1 MDSLDARLL
10 RELDADCRV
19 GILELSRRLSV
30 ARPTVQARI
39 EKLRASGVISSFSA
53 VLDTDALGYT
63 VTAFVSLEIRQRR
76 DAEVIAHLR
85 EVPEVL
91 EVFSITGQGDLL
103 CRIVARS
110 NADLQRVIDD
120 VVASEAIL
128 RTSSSIALTTRLP
141 YRATQLIDAVAEEA

>member
-1 MDSLDARLL
+1 VDALDARLL
-10 RELDADCRV
+10 GELDTDCRI
-19 GILELSRRLSV
+19 GILELSRRLGV

-39 EKLRASGVISSFSA
+39 EKLRGSGVISSFSA
-53 VLDTDALGYT
+53 VLDPEALGYS

-76 DAEVIAHLR
+76 DADVVAHLR
-85 EVPEVL
+85 GVPEVL
-91 EVFSITGQGDLL
+91 EVFSMTGQGDLL

-120 VVASEAIL
+120 VVASDAIL

-141 YRATQLIDAVAEEA
+141 YRATQLIDSVARG